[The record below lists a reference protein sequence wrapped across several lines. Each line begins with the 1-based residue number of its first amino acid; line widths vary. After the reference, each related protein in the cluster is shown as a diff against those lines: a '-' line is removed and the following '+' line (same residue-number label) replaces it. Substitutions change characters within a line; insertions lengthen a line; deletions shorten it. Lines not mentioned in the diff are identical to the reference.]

1 MSQSN
6 EVPQRAVMRPS
17 LPPLAWLVVATWSG
31 IALVETAL
39 WAHLSGQLVHGPQ
52 LVVAGCILA
61 TVAGAWQASRGR
73 TTLALLAIGLS
84 AGLAL
89 GGLFWVHWAGQ
100 VGQLQDAG
108 SRPWIVEVL
117 TDETAGKYGTS
128 SRARIVGPSSA
139 GALVTVEWPQ
149 DAVVPQLG
157 RTVEVLGTVKTTT
170 ADEWGRRAFRS
181 GVVGSLRARR
191 VVDRGWARTLRGL
204 IGPLREWAVSGVSQV
219 PGPGGDLL
227 GGVLLGDRRRMA
239 ATPAET
245 DFRTTGLTHLV
256 AVSGSHLVV
265 VAAVAGWLL
274 AAAGLGRLPR
284 SAGIAAVV
292 GAYVVFSGVQPSAV
306 RAWVMAVAAS
316 AAWLG
321 GRRTDGAST
330 LAVAAMV
337 VLAASP
343 ISAFDLGFRLS
354 VAAVAGLVLLARLG
368 TSWIEPALPRRVRG
382 LAEPISLT
390 LAATLSTLPLTVPT
404 FQMLSLVSPVA
415 NLVVGPIVSVV
426 LLGGLAG
433 LAVSRSSPRWVSR
446 C

>member
-1 MSQSN
+1 
-6 EVPQRAVMRPS
+6 
-17 LPPLAWLVVATWSG
+17 
-31 IALVETAL
+31 
-39 WAHLSGQLVHGPQ
+39 
-52 LVVAGCILA
+52 
-61 TVAGAWQASRGR
+61 
-73 TTLALLAIGLS
+73 
-84 AGLAL
+84 
-89 GGLFWVHWAGQ
+89 
-100 VGQLQDAG
+100 
-108 SRPWIVEVL
+108 
-117 TDETAGKYGTS
+117 
-128 SRARIVGPSSA
+128 
-139 GALVTVEWPQ
+139 
-149 DAVVPQLG
+149 
-157 RTVEVLGTVKTTT
+157 
-170 ADEWGRRAFRS
+170 
-181 GVVGSLRARR
+181 
-191 VVDRGWARTLRGL
+191 
-204 IGPLREWAVSGVSQV
+204 
-219 PGPGGDLL
+219 
-227 GGVLLGDRRRMA
+227 MA

-284 SAGIAAVV
+284 SVGIAAVV

-321 GRRTDGAST
+321 GRRSDGAST
-330 LAVAAMV
+330 LAVAAVV

-343 ISAFDLGFRLS
+343 LSAFDLGFRLS

-404 FQMLSLVSPVA
+404 FQMLSLVAPVA
-415 NLVVGPIVSVV
+415 NMVVGPVVSVV

-433 LAVSRSSPRWVSR
+433 LAALAVAAPHSVALS
-446 C
+446 